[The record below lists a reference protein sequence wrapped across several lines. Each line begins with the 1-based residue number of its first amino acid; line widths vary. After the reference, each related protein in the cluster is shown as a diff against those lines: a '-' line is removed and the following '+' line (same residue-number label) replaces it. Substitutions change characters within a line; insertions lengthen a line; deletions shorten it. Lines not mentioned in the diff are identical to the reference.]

1 MTFAV
6 TVASNEISG
15 WRETLLILTFER
27 WQPLL
32 ADLGVPA
39 EIAEAP
45 VAVQAA
51 AERCWQIR
59 LALHAVPSQSR
70 EDYRAMT
77 EAMVSDFLTQ
87 VGVDYGE
94 TPARGLHQWVARQY
108 TDDFQRNSYLVWS
121 QLLRRLAGIAGLGY
135 PLVSLTLPAT
145 TIDSLTSTVKQY
157 LSLELQRND
166 AARIAATASSP
177 VSAIEHLLRSREP
190 DLVSSTEESL
200 GEAVTNQRAFRALS
214 QIVQTLHASEC
225 DTLTTWAREQA
236 ATMQMPIE
244 LVALPHA

>member
-1 MTFAV
+1 MTVAV

-15 WRETLLILTFER
+15 WRETLLIFAFER

-45 VAVQAA
+45 AAVQAA

-59 LALHAVPSQSR
+59 LALHAVPGQGR

-77 EAMVSDFLTQ
+77 EAMVRDFLAQ

-94 TPARGLHQWVARQY
+94 TPALGLHHWAVRQY
-108 TDDFQRNSYLVWS
+108 IDDFQRNSYLVWS

-135 PLVSLTLPAT
+135 PLVALTLPAA
-145 TIDSLTSTVKQY
+145 TIDSLARTVEQH
-157 LSLELQRND
+157 LSLELQRDD
-166 AARIAATASSP
+166 AARIAATASAP
-177 VSAIEHLLRSREP
+177 VSAVEHMVGSREP
-190 DLVSSTEESL
+190 ELVSSAKESV

-214 QIVQTLHASEC
+214 QIVRGLDVGER

-236 ATMQMPIE
+236 AAMQMPVQF
-244 LVALPHA
+244 VALPHA